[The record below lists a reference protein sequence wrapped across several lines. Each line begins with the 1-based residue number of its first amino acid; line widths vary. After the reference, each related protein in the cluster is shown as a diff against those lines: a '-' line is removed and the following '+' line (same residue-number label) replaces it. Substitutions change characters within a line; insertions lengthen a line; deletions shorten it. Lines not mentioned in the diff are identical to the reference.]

1 MNNLW
6 DQNSLKN
13 RQKNF
18 WNRIP
23 KNNNNN
29 FVSYSSQMSLINNGE
44 DVKVYQRDEYNDSSK
59 NHYLR
64 EDKSINNNRLN
75 KFIEEIFMSQEVKD
89 FFTTYSDFVTK
100 VTSEPSL
107 DIEALKKSMDEIES
121 SSDVKIP
128 RLLTA
133 ALGLGSESGEFVEIV
148 KKMILQGKPASEEN
162 IFHMKR
168 ELGDIIW
175 YWTTACASLG
185 LDPYEVISENQKK
198 LEARYGE
205 KFEVQRSEV
214 RKEGDL

>member
-1 MNNLW
+1 
-6 DQNSLKN
+6 
-13 RQKNF
+13 
-18 WNRIP
+18 
-23 KNNNNN
+23 
-29 FVSYSSQMSLINNGE
+29 
-44 DVKVYQRDEYNDSSK
+44 
-59 NHYLR
+59 
-64 EDKSINNNRLN
+64 
-75 KFIEEIFMSQEVKD
+75 MSQEVKD

-107 DIEALKKSMDEIES
+107 DLEALKKSMDDIES
-121 SSDVKIP
+121 VSDVKIP

-168 ELGDIIW
+168 ELGDIMW
-175 YWTTACASLG
+175 YWATACASLG